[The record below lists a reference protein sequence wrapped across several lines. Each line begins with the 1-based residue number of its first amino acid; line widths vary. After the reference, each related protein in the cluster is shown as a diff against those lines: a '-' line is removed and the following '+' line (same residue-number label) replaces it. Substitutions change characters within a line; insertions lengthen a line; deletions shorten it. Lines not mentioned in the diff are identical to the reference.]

1 MGDVPVGGDGGEAA
15 VEGMDSTPA
24 TGAQP
29 WRSRHNLRK
38 VHITY
43 KTMLALV
50 TGASS
55 GIGLQYAT
63 QLARDYH
70 TDLLLVSNQEEEQK
84 KVAADLAAQ
93 FGVKTIALYA
103 DLSKQDAAE
112 QLLQYCQDNNLVVDI
127 LINNAGVFF
136 FNPYCETSMKR
147 IELMLNLHMITVA
160 KLTRLF
166 GEEMINR
173 QLTAED
179 QAQKICGK
187 PRRKGYIL
195 NMSSMSAWM
204 AMPGIQTYNA
214 TKAFIYNFSKSL
226 WYEFKPKGVNI
237 TVMTPGAVDT
247 ALFGLA
253 PHLRRLAVNLTVSI
267 PPEKLVKRA
276 LKKMFRGKK
285 ADMPGVI
292 NHLCT
297 PLLKHTPDWML
308 FLAMRLIGK
317 YQK

>member
-1 MGDVPVGGDGGEAA
+1 
-15 VEGMDSTPA
+15 
-24 TGAQP
+24 
-29 WRSRHNLRK
+29 
-38 VHITY
+38 
-43 KTMLALV
+43 MLSLV

-70 TDLLLVSNQEEEQK
+70 TDLLLVSNQEEELC
-84 KVAADLAAQ
+84 KVAEALETQ
-93 FGVKTIALYA
+93 YKVKAIPHYA

-112 QLLQYCQDNNLVVDI
+112 ELYNYCHANNLVVDI
-127 LINNAGVFF
+127 LINDAGVFF
-136 FNPYCETSMKR
+136 FNPYCETSMRR
-147 IELMLNLHMITVA
+147 IELMLNLHITTVA
-160 KLTRLF
+160 KLCRLF
-166 GEEMINR
+166 GEDMIAR
-173 QLTAED
+173 QLTEEE
-179 QAQKICGK
+179 QSQTICGK
-187 PRRKGYIL
+187 PRKKGYIL

-226 WYEFKPKGVNI
+226 WYELRPKGVNI

-253 PHLRRLAVNLTVSI
+253 PNLRKLAVNLTVSI

-276 LKKMFRGKK
+276 LRSMFRGRK

-297 PLLKHTPDWML
+297 PLLKHTPDWL
-308 FLAMRLIGK
+308 VFLAIKYVGK

>member
-1 MGDVPVGGDGGEAA
+1 
-15 VEGMDSTPA
+15 
-24 TGAQP
+24 
-29 WRSRHNLRK
+29 
-38 VHITY
+38 
-43 KTMLALV
+43 MLSLV

-70 TDLLLVSNQEEEQK
+70 TDLLLVSNQEDELR
-84 KVAADLAAQ
+84 KVAEALETQ
-93 FGVKTIALYA
+93 YHVKAVPHYA

-112 QLLQYCQDNNLVVDI
+112 ELYNYCHANNLVVDI
-127 LINNAGVFF
+127 LINDAGVFF
-136 FNPYCETSMKR
+136 FNPYCETSMRR
-147 IELMLNLHMITVA
+147 IELMLNLHMTTVA
-160 KLTRLF
+160 KMCRLF
-166 GEEMINR
+166 GEDMLKRE
-173 QLTAED
+173 LTAEE
-179 QAQKICGK
+179 QSQTICGK
-187 PRRKGYIL
+187 PRKKGYIL

-226 WYEFKPKGVNI
+226 WYELRPKGVNI

-253 PHLRRLAVNLTVSI
+253 PNLRKLAVNLTVSI

-276 LKKMFRGKK
+276 LRSMFRGRK

-297 PLLKHTPDWML
+297 PLLKHTPDWL
-308 FLAMRLIGK
+308 VFLAIKYVGK

>member
-1 MGDVPVGGDGGEAA
+1 
-15 VEGMDSTPA
+15 
-24 TGAQP
+24 
-29 WRSRHNLRK
+29 
-38 VHITY
+38 
-43 KTMLALV
+43 MLSLV

-70 TDLLLVSNQEEEQK
+70 SDLLLVSNQEKELAE
-84 KVAADLAAQ
+84 VSAELADKY
-93 FGVKTIALYA
+93 GVKTIAHYA
-103 DLSKQDAAE
+103 DLAAADAAE
-112 QLLQYCQDNNLVVDI
+112 TLFAWCEEQQLVVDV
-127 LINNAGVFF
+127 LINNAGIFF
-136 FNPYCETSMKR
+136 FNPYCETAMRR
-147 IELMLNLHMITVA
+147 IDLMLNLHMLTVA

-166 GEEMINR
+166 GEKMLTR
-173 QLTAED
+173 QLTTKEQAER
-179 QAQKICGK
+179 ICGK
-187 PRRKGYIL
+187 ARRKGYIL

-214 TKAFIYNFSKSL
+214 TKAFIYNFSKSI
-226 WYEFKPKGVNI
+226 WYELYPKGVNI

-253 PHLRRLAVNLTVSI
+253 PNLRKLAVALTVSI

-276 LKKMFRGKK
+276 LRKMFRGKK

-297 PLLKHTPDWML
+297 PILKHTPDWL
-308 FLAMRLIGK
+308 IFLVMKFIAK

>member
-1 MGDVPVGGDGGEAA
+1 
-15 VEGMDSTPA
+15 
-24 TGAQP
+24 
-29 WRSRHNLRK
+29 
-38 VHITY
+38 
-43 KTMLALV
+43 MLALV

-55 GIGLQYAT
+55 GIGLEYAK

-70 TDLLLVSNQEEEQK
+70 TDLLLVSNQEEEQTR
-84 KVAADLAAQ
+84 VANQLATTY
-93 FGVKTIALYA
+93 GVKAYPLYA
-103 DLSKQDAAE
+103 DLSRQDAAE
-112 QLLQYCQDNNLVVDI
+112 QLYQYCQDNHLVVDI
-127 LINNAGVFF
+127 LVNNAGVFF
-136 FNPYCETSMKR
+136 FNPYCETSMRR

-160 KLTRLF
+160 KLCRLF
-166 GEEMINR
+166 GEDMIHR
-173 QLTAED
+173 ELTAEEK
-179 QAQKICGK
+179 AEKLCGK
-187 PRRKGYIL
+187 ARKKGYIL

-204 AMPGIQTYNA
+204 AMPGIQSYNA

-226 WYEFKPKGVNI
+226 WYELKPQGVNI

-276 LKKMFRGKK
+276 LRKMFRGKK

-297 PLLKHTPDWML
+297 PLLKHTPDWL
-308 FLAMRLIGK
+308 VFFAIKLIGK

>member
-1 MGDVPVGGDGGEAA
+1 
-15 VEGMDSTPA
+15 
-24 TGAQP
+24 
-29 WRSRHNLRK
+29 
-38 VHITY
+38 
-43 KTMLALV
+43 MLSLV

-70 TDLLLVSNQEEEQK
+70 TDLLLVSNQEDELR
-84 KVAADLAAQ
+84 KVAEDLEAQ
-93 FGVKTIALYA
+93 YKVRVIPHYA

-112 QLLQYCQDNNLVVDI
+112 DLYDYCHANNLVVDI
-127 LINNAGVFF
+127 LINDAGVFF

-147 IELMLNLHMITVA
+147 ISLMLNLHMVTVA
-160 KLTRLF
+160 KLCRLF
-166 GEEMINR
+166 GEDMIAR
-173 QLTAED
+173 QLTDEE
-179 QAQKICGK
+179 QAQTICGK
-187 PRRKGYIL
+187 PRKKGYIL

-204 AMPGIQTYNA
+204 AMPSIQTYNA

-226 WYEFKPKGVNI
+226 WYELKPKGVNI

-253 PHLRRLAVNLTVSI
+253 PNLRRLAVNLRVSI

-276 LKKMFRGKK
+276 LRSMFCGKK

-292 NHLCT
+292 NHLFT
-297 PLLKHTPDWML
+297 PILKHTPDWL
-308 FLAMRLIGK
+308 VFFVIKHIGK

>member
-1 MGDVPVGGDGGEAA
+1 
-15 VEGMDSTPA
+15 
-24 TGAQP
+24 
-29 WRSRHNLRK
+29 
-38 VHITY
+38 
-43 KTMLALV
+43 MLSLV

-70 TDLLLVSNQEEEQK
+70 SDLLLVSNQEKELAE
-84 KVAADLAAQ
+84 VAQNLKNEY
-93 FGVKTIALYA
+93 GVNTIPYYA
-103 DLSKQDAAE
+103 DLSKPEAAD
-112 QLLQYCQDNNLVVDI
+112 LLFAYCKENGLVVDV

-136 FNPYCETSMKR
+136 FNPYCETATKR
-147 IELMLNLHMITVA
+147 IDLMLNLHMITVA
-160 KLTRLF
+160 KLCRLF

-173 QLTAED
+173 QLTE
-179 QAQKICGK
+179 QEQQEKIHGCK
-187 PRRKGYIL
+187 RQKGYIL

-226 WYEFKPKGVNI
+226 WYELKPKGVNI

-253 PHLRRLAVNLTVSI
+253 PNLRKLAVNLTVAI

-276 LKKMFRGKK
+276 LRKMFKGKK

-292 NHLCT
+292 NHLAT
-297 PLLKHTPDWML
+297 PLLKHTPDWL
-308 FLAMRLIGK
+308 VFLAIK
-317 YQK
+317 YVGRFQK

>member
-1 MGDVPVGGDGGEAA
+1 
-15 VEGMDSTPA
+15 
-24 TGAQP
+24 
-29 WRSRHNLRK
+29 
-38 VHITY
+38 
-43 KTMLALV
+43 MLSLV

-70 TDLLLVSNQEEEQK
+70 SDLLLVSNQEKELEE
-84 KVAADLAAQ
+84 VAQNLKNEY
-93 FGVKTIALYA
+93 GVNTLSHYA
-103 DLSKQDAAE
+103 DLSQPDAAD
-112 QLLQYCQDNNLVVDI
+112 LLFAYCKNNGLVVDV

-136 FNPYCETSMKR
+136 FNPYCETSTKR
-147 IELMLNLHMITVA
+147 IDLMLNLHMITVA
-160 KLTRLF
+160 KLCRLF

-173 QLTAED
+173 QLTE
-179 QAQKICGK
+179 QEQQEKINGCK
-187 PRRKGYIL
+187 RKKGYIL

-226 WYEFKPKGVNI
+226 WYELKPKGVNI

-253 PHLRRLAVNLTVSI
+253 PNLRKLAVNLTVAI

-276 LKKMFRGKK
+276 LRKMFKGKK

-292 NHLCT
+292 NHLAT
-297 PLLKHTPDWML
+297 PLLKHTPDWL
-308 FLAMRLIGK
+308 VFLAIK
-317 YQK
+317 YVGRFQK